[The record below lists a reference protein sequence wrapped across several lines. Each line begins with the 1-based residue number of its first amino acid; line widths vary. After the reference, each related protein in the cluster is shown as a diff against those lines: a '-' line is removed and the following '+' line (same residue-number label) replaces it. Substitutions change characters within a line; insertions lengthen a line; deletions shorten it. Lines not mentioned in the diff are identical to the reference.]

1 MGYYVRAKTLTV
13 RSLTVLICCSL
24 ALASTACKPRPTFKK
39 TPPAQNTAA
48 SRSTV
53 TVPTAAKAYAL
64 KAQQDKQRQR
74 EAATAGTTQ
83 YDGER
88 YRCNDP
94 MSYLCLKDS
103 QHRQRRRLFGGL
115 GTAARAWLG
124 PTSNASSADPVEAVR
139 TAKAQLGTDR
149 CVCACFQSA
158 TGEWYAWA
166 EAVP

>member
-1 MGYYVRAKTLTV
+1 MGYYVRTKTLTV

-24 ALASTACKPRPTFKK
+24 ALTSTACKPRPTFKK

-74 EAATAGTTQ
+74 EAATDGTTQ
-83 YDGER
+83 YDEKGIAAMI
-88 YRCNDP
+88 RCRTCASKIANIASVAGSSESWVP
-94 MSYLCLKDS
+94 QPEPGS
-103 QHRQRRRLFGGL
+103 
-115 GTAARAWLG
+115 G
-124 PTSNASSADPVEAVR
+124 PTSNASSADPGEAVR

-149 CVCACFQSA
+149 CVCACFQSS
-158 TGEWYAWA
+158 TGQWYAWA
-166 EAVP
+166 EAVR